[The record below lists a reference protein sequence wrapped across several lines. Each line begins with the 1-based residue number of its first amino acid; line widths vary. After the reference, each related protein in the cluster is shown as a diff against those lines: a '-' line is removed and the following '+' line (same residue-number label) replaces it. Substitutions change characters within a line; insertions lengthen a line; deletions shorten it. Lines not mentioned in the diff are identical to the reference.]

1 MELIVSRVSG
11 YRAVPSAPQSGRRTG
26 QLKLSV
32 IVPVYNEVI
41 SLPIILN
48 RVVTALPH
56 VEKEIIVVDDCST
69 DGSKAWL
76 QQSVGMEIQTASV
89 GCDGAVR
96 MGNSVSDI
104 PSATI
109 RAIFH
114 QRNRGKGAAVR
125 TGIRAATGDVLVI
138 QDADLEYDPTDWE
151 RFWRLFVKDIAD
163 VVYGSRF
170 QGNPHRSLYYHHYL
184 GNRLIS
190 FLFSVLYNQILTDLE
205 VCYKMF
211 ARPVVDLLTLRSN
224 DFGFEIEFSCN
235 VARPRTLRIY
245 EVGISYYGRSYA
257 EGKKINWKDGIK
269 ALFYLIKFRLLSH
282 RQDLPQC

>member
-1 MELIVSRVSG
+1 MSER
-11 YRAVPSAPQSGRRTG
+11 RAATSALQLGGPTG
-26 QLKLSV
+26 PLKLSV
-32 IVPVYNEVI
+32 IIPVYNEVI

-48 RVVTALPH
+48 RVVAALPY

-69 DGSKAWL
+69 DGTTAWL
-76 QQSVGMEIQTASV
+76 RQSVGREIQVATV
-89 GCDGAVR
+89 GCDGAVCV
-96 MGNSVSDI
+96 GNPVPNI

-114 QRNRGKGAAVR
+114 QHNSGKGAALR
-125 TGIRAATGDVLVI
+125 TGLRAATGDVLVI

-151 RFWRLFVKDIAD
+151 RFWPLFINDVAD

-170 QGNPHRSLYYHHYL
+170 QGNPHRSLYYHHYI

-211 ARPVVDLLTLRSN
+211 TRPVLDLLTLRCN
-224 DFGFEIEFSCN
+224 DFGFEIEFSSN
-235 VARPRTLRIY
+235 IARPRTLRIY
-245 EVGISYYGRSYA
+245 EVGISYYGRTYA
-257 EGKKINWKDGIK
+257 EGKKINWKDGMK
-269 ALFYLIKFRLLSH
+269 ALFYLIKFRLSSTH
-282 RQDLPQC
+282 RGSTLC